1 MAIPV
6 QNVRFAGPPG
16 HAGQQHARQ
25 PTDGAGSAGV
35 RGAHRRCAQT
45 AEASELVH
53 GSAHI
58 RGVRQRREGAVACVL
73 ALCLI
78 GHPMAV
84 RTQNCPHDYIAWPRE
99 QCTQRCPAAFKCSYD
114 ASRTVTRY
122 QADYCCL
129 CVSDGQGNYEAFMC
143 AGSAKPRPAGRQVP
157 CRAPADHSRRGKQGR
172 RWTDKAACA
181 VQVPYNATISDQQRA
196 VTVHV
201 PSGGAVLT
209 SYVHLSADLLRN
221 WGQDPFTYL
230 EVEVGKFYTVS
241 ALAHLLDKFTAC

>member
-78 GHPMAV
+78 GLPMAV

-172 RWTDKAACA
+172 RWTDKGCVCGAGALQRDNQRPAASGDGARAIRRRRADVLCA
-181 VQVPYNATISDQQRA
+181 LIRGPAPELGA
-196 VTVHV
+196 GPLHV
-201 PSGGAVLT
+201 SRSGGRKILHSQRSST
-209 SYVHLSADLLRN
+209 
-221 WGQDPFTYL
+221 FTR
-230 EVEVGKFYTVS
+230 
-241 ALAHLLDKFTAC
+241 